1 MIYRFARRLVRAAAI
16 VFGVFM
22 IGGASSLP
30 AASVGADD
38 PPKSDS
44 TAAED
49 KAYRDLAEQVAD
61 LEKLSRVFE
70 TVNRLVGPAVV
81 HIETRRAGSFMDRN
95 FTYQESGSGVIVR
108 LPGIDSPHVL
118 TNHHVI
124 ETVDPER
131 LQITTADG
139 RLLHAVRRWSDPGSD
154 VAVVAISERDVP
166 AARLGD
172 SDKLQIGHWVLAI
185 GSPFDLA
192 GSLTHGIVSGK
203 GRRSLRLGKKG
214 TPNVLNQDF
223 IQTDAPI
230 NPGNSG
236 GPLVNLR
243 GEVVG
248 LNTAIASQSGGSEGV
263 GFSIP
268 INLVRRIA
276 VELIQK
282 GSITRAYLGIGL
294 EPPLDPV
301 KAAKLGLPRARGA
314 LVQEVYPDT
323 PAAQAGVEDFDVVL
337 EFNGRPVEDMEH
349 LTHMI
354 SMTPVGQEVSLVLWR
369 NRQEKKLSAKVG
381 DRSKFDWQR
390 PSDRVRF
397 TVPKLGFVVQELTP
411 SNRTRF
417 ELGDVKGVLVTNVNT
432 HSPVAQQIEP
442 FDVIY
447 QIDGRSIASVADVR
461 DVVKT
466 TKIDEGLRVRV
477 VRTSPQGTHRV
488 DLTLKP

>member
-1 MIYRFARRLVRAAAI
+1 MTRKSAVL
-16 VFGVFM
+16 
-22 IGGASSLP
+22 
-30 AASVGADD
+30 AASLVSLLIAVAFGPVTSGVDD
-38 PPKSDS
+38 PPKSKAS
-44 TAAED
+44 AAED
-49 KAYRDLAEQVAD
+49 KAYEELAQKVAE
-61 LEKLSRVFE
+61 LEKLGAAFE
-70 TVNRLVGPAVV
+70 SINKLVGPAVL
-81 HIETRRAGSFMDRN
+81 HIESKRAGTIADRN
-95 FTYQESGSGVIVR
+95 FTYQESGSGVLVR
-108 LPGIDSPHVL
+108 LPGLEAPHVL
-118 TNHHVI
+118 TNHHVV
-124 ETVDPER
+124 EGVDPER

-139 RLLHAVRRWSDPGSD
+139 RLLHAVRKWSDAQSD
-154 VAVVAISERDVP
+154 VAVLAISERDVP

-172 SDKLQIGHWVLAI
+172 SDKLQIGHWVLTI

-203 GRRSLRLGKKG
+203 GRRSLRLGQSG
-214 TPNVLNQDF
+214 SQSVLNQDF

-243 GEVVG
+243 GEIVG

-276 VELIQK
+276 GELIQK
-282 GSITRAYLGIGL
+282 GAITRAYLGIGL

-301 KAAKLGLPRARGA
+301 KAVKLGLPRVRGA

-323 PAAQAGVEDFDVVL
+323 PAAQAGLEDFDVIL

-354 SMTPVGQEVSLVLWR
+354 SMTPVGQEVSMLLWR
-369 NRQEKKLSAKVG
+369 SRQEKKIIAKVG
-381 DRSKFDWQR
+381 DRSKFDFQR
-390 PSDRVRF
+390 PSERVRF
-397 TVPKLGFVVQELTP
+397 SVPKLGFVVQELTA
-411 SNRTRF
+411 SHRTRF
-417 ELGDVKGVLVTNVNT
+417 DLGDQKGVLVSSVSI

-442 FDVIY
+442 FDVIE
-447 QIDGRSIASVADVR
+447 QMEGRAVTSVGDVR
-461 DVVKT
+461 EIVRMTKT
-466 TKIDEGLRVRV
+466 DEGLRVRV
-477 VRTSPQGTHRV
+477 VRPSTRGLERK